1 MSDIDID
8 TNGDPGDAALRMA
21 LRQLRRERMPEN
33 DLWPR
38 IAADIAAAPARTD
51 ARPSGASRFVP
62 WAIAASLLLA
72 VTLAWQLRPLPPRS
86 LAARDGEARL
96 LSHEAQAMTREYQ
109 GALKVIASGTRADA
123 TSNPALRELDA
134 SAAQIRG
141 ALARDPDARFL
152 LDRLRHTYS
161 LRLALTQRAAL
172 S

>member
-1 MSDIDID
+1 MSDEIQFD
-8 TNGDPGDAALRMA
+8 TGDTGDAALRMA
-21 LRQLRRERMPEN
+21 LRQLRRDHVPGR
-33 DLWPR
+33 DLWPG
-38 IAADIAAAPARTD
+38 IAAEISARPARRS
-51 ARPSGASRFVP
+51 AAASRFVP

-72 VTLAWQLRPLPPRS
+72 VALAWQLRPLQP
-86 LAARDGEARL
+86 RDGQARL
-96 LSHEAQAMTREYQ
+96 ITHEAQAMTREYQ
-109 GALKVIASGTRADA
+109 GALKVIATGAPTDA
-123 TSNPALRELDA
+123 ASTPALRELDA

>member
-1 MSDIDID
+1 MSDDIQFD
-8 TNGDPGDAALRMA
+8 TGDTGDAALRMA
-21 LRQLRRERMPEN
+21 LRQLRRDHMPGR
-33 DLWPR
+33 DLWPG
-38 IAADIAAAPARTD
+38 IAAEISAGSARRSAA
-51 ARPSGASRFVP
+51 ASRFVP

-72 VTLAWQLRPLPPRS
+72 VALAWQLRPMQP
-86 LAARDGEARL
+86 RDGQARL
-96 LSHEAQAMTREYQ
+96 ITHEAQAMTREYQ
-109 GALKVIASGTRADA
+109 GALKVISTGTPSDAAST
-123 TSNPALRELDA
+123 PALRELDA

>member
-1 MSDIDID
+1 MTHDDDID
-8 TNGDPGDAALRMA
+8 NHGDNDGGDATLRMA
-21 LRQLRRERMPEN
+21 LRQLRRDRMPEH

-38 IAADIAAAPARTD
+38 IAAEISAAPVPVH
-51 ARPSGASRFVP
+51 ARPARASRFVP

-72 VTLAWQLRPLPPRS
+72 VGLAWQLRPIQP
-86 LAARDGEARL
+86 RDGEARL
-96 LSHEAQAMTREYQ
+96 ITHEAKAMTREYQ
-109 GALKVIASGTRADA
+109 GALKVIATGTPA
-123 TSNPALRELDA
+123 TNASTPALRELDA
-134 SAAQIRG
+134 SAAQIRS

>member
-1 MSDIDID
+1 MSDDIQFD
-8 TNGDPGDAALRMA
+8 TGDTGDAALRMA
-21 LRQLRRERMPEN
+21 LRQLRRDHMPGR
-33 DLWPR
+33 DLWPG
-38 IAADIAAAPARTD
+38 IAAEISAGPARNPRQPAAA
-51 ARPSGASRFVP
+51 ASRFVP

-72 VTLAWQLRPLPPRS
+72 VALAWQLRPMQP
-86 LAARDGEARL
+86 RDGQARL
-96 LSHEAQAMTREYQ
+96 ITHEAQAMTREYQ
-109 GALKVIASGTRADA
+109 GALKVISTGTPSDAAST
-123 TSNPALRELDA
+123 PALRELDA

>member
-1 MSDIDID
+1 MSDDIQFD
-8 TNGDPGDAALRMA
+8 TGDTGDAALRMA
-21 LRQLRRERMPEN
+21 LRQLRRDHMPDR
-33 DLWPR
+33 DLWPG
-38 IAADIAAAPARTD
+38 IAAEISAGSAHRSVA
-51 ARPSGASRFVP
+51 ASRFVP

-72 VTLAWQLRPLPPRS
+72 VALAWQLRPMQP
-86 LAARDGEARL
+86 RDGQARL
-96 LSHEAQAMTREYQ
+96 ITHEAQAMTREYQ
-109 GALKVIASGTRADA
+109 GALKVISTGTPSDAAST
-123 TSNPALRELDA
+123 PALRELDA

>member
-1 MSDIDID
+1 MTHDIHID
-8 TNGDPGDAALRMA
+8 KNDEGDATLRMA
-21 LRQLRRERMPEN
+21 LRQLRSDRMPTH

-38 IAADIAAAPARTD
+38 IAADIAAMPARDRTD
-51 ARPSGASRFVP
+51 VRPVGASRFVP

-72 VTLAWQLRPLPPRS
+72 VALAWQLRPLRPH
-86 LAARDGEARL
+86 DGEAVL
-96 LSHEAQAMTREYQ
+96 ITHEVRAMTREYQ
-109 GALKVIASGTRADA
+109 GALKVISSSVPASA
-123 TSNPALRELDA
+123 TSTPALRELDA

>member
-1 MSDIDID
+1 MSEDTHIDA
-8 TNGDPGDAALRMA
+8 GDAALRMA
-21 LRQLRRERMPEN
+21 LRQLRRDHMPAH

-38 IAADIAAAPARTD
+38 IAADISAGPVRMPPRPA
-51 ARPSGASRFVP
+51 GASRLMP
-62 WAIAASLLLA
+62 WAIAASLLLTVA
-72 VTLAWQLRPLPPRS
+72 LAWQLRPLQP
-86 LAARDGEARL
+86 RDGEARL
-96 LSHEAQAMTREYQ
+96 ITHEAQAMTREYQ
-109 GALKVIASGTRADA
+109 GALKVIATSTPASDA
-123 TSNPALRELDA
+123 SNPALRELDA

>member
-1 MSDIDID
+1 MTSEIDLD
-8 TNGDPGDAALRMA
+8 NDELGDAPLRMA
-21 LRQLRRERMPEN
+21 LRQLRSDRVPTH

-38 IAADIAAAPARTD
+38 IAADIAAAPTRVPTA
-51 ARPSGASRFVP
+51 ARPVGGSRLVP

-72 VTLAWQLRPLPPRS
+72 GALAWQLRPLQPH
-86 LAARDGEARL
+86 DGEAVL
-96 LSHEAQAMTREYQ
+96 ITPEARAMTREYQ
-109 GALKVIASGTRADA
+109 GALKVISSSVPAGAVST
-123 TSNPALRELDA
+123 PALRELDA

>member
-21 LRQLRRERMPEN
+21 LRQLRRDHMPDH

-51 ARPSGASRFVP
+51 ARPSGASRFAP

-72 VTLAWQLRPLPPRS
+72 VTLAWQLRPMPP
-86 LAARDGEARL
+86 RDGEARL

-109 GALKVIASGTRADA
+109 GALKVIASGARADA

>member
-1 MSDIDID
+1 MSDDIHID
-8 TNGDPGDAALRMA
+8 GGSESGDAALRTA
-21 LRQLRRERMPEN
+21 LRQLRGERMPEH

-38 IAADIAAAPARTD
+38 IAAGISAPATIQR
-51 ARPSGASRFVP
+51 RPAGASRVVP
-62 WAIAASLLLA
+62 WALAASLLLA
-72 VTLAWQLRPLPPRS
+72 IALAWQLRPMQR
-86 LAARDGEARL
+86 RDGEARL
-96 LSHEAQAMTREYQ
+96 ITHEAQAMTREYQ
-109 GALKVIASGTRADA
+109 GALKVIATGA
-123 TSNPALRELDA
+123 PAAAVSDPTLRELDA

>member
-1 MSDIDID
+1 MTNDIDND
-8 TNGDPGDAALRMA
+8 ELGDASVRMA
-21 LRQLRRERMPEN
+21 LRQLRSDRMPTH

-38 IAADIAAAPARTD
+38 IAADIAAMPTREHMAVR
-51 ARPSGASRFVP
+51 RVGGSRFVP

-72 VTLAWQLRPLPPRS
+72 VALAWQLRPMQP
-86 LAARDGEARL
+86 RDGQARL
-96 LSHEAQAMTREYQ
+96 ITHEAQAMTREYQ
-109 GALKVIASGTRADA
+109 GALKVISSSVPASA
-123 TSNPALRELDA
+123 TSTPALRELDA